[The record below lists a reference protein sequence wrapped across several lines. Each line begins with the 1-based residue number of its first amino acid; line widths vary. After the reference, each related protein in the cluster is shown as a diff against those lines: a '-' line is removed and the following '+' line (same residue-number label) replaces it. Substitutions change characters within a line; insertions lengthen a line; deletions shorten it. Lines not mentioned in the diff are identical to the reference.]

1 MFWSREATELLID
14 LYEKHEEALEDP
26 RKKKKDVWMLIT
38 GKINEAGYMFS
49 QSKVEGKWRSLL
61 ASHKDLRISKSR
73 TGQKR
78 KSFQYFEKI
87 DQILSK
93 RHDVNP
99 PFTSG
104 SEIHRDKTSKF
115 STKTNCTASAA
126 EAESSST
133 GVSDNMEAEEEAEIT
148 RKSASARRRQEK
160 RKMAADSNSVTKVI
174 EFLQDMEK
182 QRKEDRE
189 ERERKRDE
197 RAKEKNDLF
206 REFLAVLS
214 KQN

>member
-49 QSKVEGKWRSLL
+49 QSKVERKWRSLL
-61 ASHKDLRISKSR
+61 ASHKGLRISKSR

-78 KSFQYFEKI
+78 KSFQCFEKI
-87 DQILSK
+87 EQILSK
-93 RHDVNP
+93 RPDVNP

-115 STKTNCTASAA
+115 STKTNCTTSAA

-133 GVSDNMEAEEEAEIT
+133 GISDNMEAEVEAEIT

-160 RKMAADSNSVTKVI
+160 RKMAADSNSVTKVM
-174 EFLQDMEK
+174 EFLQEEK
-182 QRKEDRE
+182 QRTEDRE

-197 RAKEKNDLF
+197 RAKEK
-206 REFLAVLS
+206 
-214 KQN
+214 K

>member
-1 MFWSREATELLID
+1 
-14 LYEKHEEALEDP
+14 
-26 RKKKKDVWMLIT
+26 MLIT

-126 EAESSST
+126 DAESSST
-133 GVSDNMEAEEEAEIT
+133 GVSDNMEAEEAEIT
-148 RKSASARRRQEK
+148 RKSASALRRQEK
-160 RKMAADSNSVTKVI
+160 RQMAADRNSVTKVI

-182 QRKEDRE
+182 QRKEDHE